1 MTILFFQKSMNVTP
15 ILARIRELARISQV
29 DTFAVVSQDSSE
41 QIVNLI
47 LMSAPKILVVSM
59 ALALIKSILTNVCVK
74 LDIMVLIVTFKHQLA
89 QQMIQITTCLT
100 TVVFFLKKVTKLM
113 KMPNKI
119 VSLSLVGMENYLSPK
134 PGQKIKW
141 PTRLQSLFKPIGG

>member
-1 MTILFFQKSMNVTP
+1 MNVTP
-15 ILARIRELARISQV
+15 ICARIRELARISQV

-74 LDIMVLIVTFKHQLA
+74 LDI
-89 QQMIQITTCLT
+89 
-100 TVVFFLKKVTKLM
+100 
-113 KMPNKI
+113 
-119 VSLSLVGMENYLSPK
+119 LV
-134 PGQKIKW
+134 
-141 PTRLQSLFKPIGG
+141 